1 MPRRKKAHR
10 AAIARLQAGRARAR
24 LATQTGPL
32 NSELPN
38 QAETTPEP
46 LRNPPPMVTDPPIPP
61 TASHTNELIKVKEE
75 ICDEVFLEELQP
87 STLPERAVTSK
98 KSVYDELMK
107 PKSKRQWAMGER
119 KLRGPYTGGAAR
131 THRTHQLKVHDK
143 DIADALIQES

>member
-24 LATQTGPL
+24 LATQTGPP
-32 NSELPN
+32 NSALPN

-46 LRNPPPMVTDPPIPP
+46 LRGPLPVVIDPLIPS
-61 TASHTNELIKVKEE
+61 TASRTSELIKVKEE
-75 ICDEVFLEELQP
+75 IVDEVSLEELQP
-87 STLPERAVTSK
+87 SDLPRSAETSK
-98 KSVYDELMK
+98 KSAYEELMK
-107 PKSKRQWAMGER
+107 PKSERQWAMGER